1 MMEKLKRKQQE
12 LQSSMAI
19 VRSGL
24 SNAEA
29 LADQTVQK
37 LAAQFA
43 GVPSDQLTAKIA
55 QKFAKLDLDQDGQLN
70 REEFRAAFTG
80 MTGRRLGEQELDS
93 LMSMFD
99 ADGNEMIDQVQ
110 CGKLT
115 DNFNVCMSNL
125 RSFKADSMLHP
136 EVLTKLTCMHSDGVR
151 ASCTSVYKNAMRVLV
166 YHLRG
171 RERRHSH

>member
-1 MMEKLKRKQQE
+1 MRISPKNVECCLFQR
-12 LQSSMAI
+12 
-19 VRSGL
+19 G
-24 SNAEA
+24 
-29 LADQTVQK
+29 
-37 LAAQFA
+37 F
-43 GVPSDQLTAKIA
+43 PC
-55 QKFAKLDLDQDGQLN
+55 

-125 RSFKADSMLHP
+125 RSFK
-136 EVLTKLTCMHSDGVR
+136 G
-151 ASCTSVYKNAMRVLV
+151 ASCTGVHQDAMRGLV
-166 YHLRG
+166 YHLRE
-171 RERRHSH
+171 RERRHSY